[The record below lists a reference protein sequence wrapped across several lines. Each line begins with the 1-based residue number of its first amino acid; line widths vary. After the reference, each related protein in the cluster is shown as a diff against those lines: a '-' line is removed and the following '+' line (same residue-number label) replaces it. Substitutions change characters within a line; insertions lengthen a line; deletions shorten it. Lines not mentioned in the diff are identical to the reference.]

1 MKNIA
6 ILLSSLL
13 SLTVFAQIETPVQ
26 APVLSPA
33 QTQSVTTATNDLQID
48 QEDRKAFSQAYEF
61 YKKEQFESSIAV
73 LKKLKVDPNLMP
85 GMYYLLGL
93 NYYRIE
99 NYDLAEKYLS
109 EVTRMNS
116 IQEMSLAY
124 YYLGLSQY
132 YKGEYEKAVNS
143 FELSIDASKD
153 PEQDR
158 RAERLIEKCIQIQ
171 NQLEVDKLKCTMGF
185 TVGYGYDSNAL
196 NVAPQQDVLVGHIL
210 NASGFMA
217 YKMYQ
222 DQTSIVEPMLYVA
235 DNRTH
240 NHKLESTPEIQAADA
255 TTILASLPY
264 KTMSDGYRS
273 STSGNIGLYMLPSD
287 SEVREMSIVLLY
299 FKQTLGGKLSADM
312 DLDAQLIIGRDQSQL
327 TFTDAEDNQ
336 TAIKYDISGALK
348 YSLRRMQSITGELG
362 FILNDADGDNAS
374 YYKAYT
380 NLVYERPTFKNT
392 YSSFKITYGLTNY
405 NLSELARRDN
415 FVSGN
420 YAISKDLSGRTT
432 INGFL
437 GISRN
442 DSTIE
447 DYTYSDS
454 SIGVQYVYLT
464 RF

>member
-1 MKNIA
+1 MKNIV

-13 SLTVFAQIETPVQ
+13 SFSVY
-26 APVLSPA
+26 A
-33 QTQSVTTATNDLQID
+33 QTQALESLPP
-48 QEDRKAFSQAYEF
+48 AFAQAYEF

-73 LKKLKVDPNLMP
+73 LQKLKSDPSQTP
-85 GMYYLLGL
+85 GIYYLLGL

-109 EVTRMNS
+109 EVTRANS
-116 IQEMSLAY
+116 VKEISLAY

-132 YKGEYEKAVNS
+132 YKGDYEKAVNS
-143 FELSIDASKD
+143 LELSIDTSKD

-158 RAERLIEKCIQIQ
+158 RAERLIEKCMQIQ
-171 NQLEVDKLKCTMGF
+171 NQIESDKLKYTMGF
-185 TVGYGYDSNAL
+185 TAGYGYDSNAL
-196 NVAPQQDVLVGHIL
+196 NVAPQQDVLVGHTL

-217 YKMYQ
+217 YKFYQ
-222 DQTSIVEPMLYVA
+222 DQNSVIEPMLYIA
-235 DNRTH
+235 DSRTL

-255 TTILASLPY
+255 TMFLATLPY
-264 KTMSDGYRS
+264 RTNFDGYRS
-273 STSGNIGLYMLPSD
+273 SSSANIGLYMLPSD
-287 SEVREMSIVLLY
+287 SQIREMSITLLY
-299 FKQTLGGKLSADM
+299 FKQTLGSKLTT
-312 DLDAQLIIGRDQSQL
+312 DLDLDGQLIIGRDQSQL

-348 YSLRRMQSITGELG
+348 YSMRRMQSLTGELG

-374 YYKAYT
+374 YYKVYT
-380 NLVYERPTFKNT
+380 NLSYERPTFKNT
-392 YSSFKITYGLTNY
+392 YSVFKASYGLTNY

-415 FVSGN
+415 LAVLTYS
-420 YAISKDLSGRTT
+420 ISKDLSDRTT

-437 GISRN
+437 GLSRN

-447 DYTYSDS
+447 DYTYGDS
-454 SIGVQYVYLT
+454 SIGIQYVYLT

>member
-1 MKNIA
+1 MKNIV

-13 SLTVFAQIETPVQ
+13 SLPVYAQNQ
-26 APVLSPA
+26 APAQPPA
-33 QTQSVTTATNDLQID
+33 QVQGVTATNDLQIN
-48 QEDRKAFSQAYEF
+48 QEDRKAFAQAYEF

-73 LKKLKVDPNLMP
+73 LQKLKADTNLTP
-85 GMYYLLGL
+85 GIYYLLGL

-109 EVTRMNS
+109 EVTRANS
-116 IQEMSLAY
+116 IQEVSLAY

-132 YKGEYEKAVNS
+132 YKGDYEKAVNS
-143 FELSIDASKD
+143 LELSIDTSKD

-158 RAERLIEKCIQIQ
+158 RAERLIEKCMQIQ
-171 NQLEVDKLKCTMGF
+171 NQIESDKLKYTMGF

-196 NVAPQQDVLVGHIL
+196 NVAPQQDVLAGHTF

-217 YKMYQ
+217 YKLYQ
-222 DQTSIVEPMLYVA
+222 DQNSIVEPMVYIA
-235 DNRTH
+235 DSRTL

-255 TTILASLPY
+255 TMFLATIPY
-264 KTMSDGYRS
+264 RTIVDGYRS
-273 STSGNIGLYMLPSD
+273 STSANIGLYMLPSD
-287 SEVREMSIVLLY
+287 SQIREMSIALLY
-299 FKQTLGGKLSADM
+299 LKQTLGSKLTA
-312 DLDAQLIIGRDQSQL
+312 DLDLDGQLIIGRDQSQL

-348 YSLRRMQSITGELG
+348 YSLRRMQSLTGELG

-374 YYKAYT
+374 YYKVYT
-380 NLVYERPTFKNT
+380 NLSYERPTFKNT
-392 YSSFKITYGLTNY
+392 YSIFKASYGLTNY

-415 FVSGN
+415 LAALTYS
-420 YAISKDLSGRTT
+420 ISKDLSDRTT
-432 INGFL
+432 VNGFL
-437 GISRN
+437 GLSRN